1 MDKMKGQGTV
11 EKKKSTINLDL
22 EEFQSEEKNPIKRLR
37 LLNRKEFDDLIL
49 EKIESTKQG
58 SYITDKLKQRCV
70 SR

>member
-37 LLNRKEFDDLIL
+37 LLNQK
-49 EKIESTKQG
+49 
-58 SYITDKLKQRCV
+58 
-70 SR
+70 